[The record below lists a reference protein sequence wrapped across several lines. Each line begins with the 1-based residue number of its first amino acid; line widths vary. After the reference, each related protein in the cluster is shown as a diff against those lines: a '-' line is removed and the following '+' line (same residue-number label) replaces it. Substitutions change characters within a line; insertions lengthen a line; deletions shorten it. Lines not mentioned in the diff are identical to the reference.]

1 MDVFGSR
8 FVPLVVGAPSL
19 GRYCVFGNLFARCGG
34 ESDPYRLDRHPSMS
48 RHPTTPMDE
57 ADLRLHLAKQTRTPI
72 GLLDVLAVDA
82 AKPERELDR
91 VVADGARAV
100 LIDLLHESQL
110 ATVGRLIASAPFVV
124 G

>member
-34 ESDPYRLDRHPSMS
+34 ESEPFRLDRHPSMS

-57 ADLRLHLAKQTRTPI
+57 ADLRRHLGKQTSRRM
-72 GLLDVLAVDA
+72 GLIDVVRLEAEPQSVDA
-82 AKPERELDR
+82 SEGE
-91 VVADGARAV
+91 VV
-100 LIDLLHESQL
+100 LIDLLFERQL
-110 ATVGRLIASAPFVV
+110 ATVGRLIDSVAK
-124 G
+124 